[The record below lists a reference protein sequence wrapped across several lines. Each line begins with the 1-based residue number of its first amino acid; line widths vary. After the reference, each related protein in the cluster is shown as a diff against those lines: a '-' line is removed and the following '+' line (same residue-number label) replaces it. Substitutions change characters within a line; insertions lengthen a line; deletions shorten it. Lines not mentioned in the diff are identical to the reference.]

1 MAAKTADDWRVN
13 NFDLIRLFA
22 ALEVAVVH
30 SITYLNLTGP
40 FVGLLN
46 SGLRLFPG
54 VPIFFVIS
62 GFLVSRSYERSTS
75 LLEFYRNRCL
85 RIFPGLWV
93 SLAVGLVV
101 IAICGIASVPH
112 VSTGRWLAWWLP
124 QMSGLWFDRPAF
136 LRPIGTGI
144 LNGSLWTIPI
154 EVEFYLLLPLIYLLM
169 RSRAGRGDIG
179 LLLMAVLALSVV
191 VHTCLE
197 NPRLFPSLRRY
208 NTALDTLVP
217 YLWMFMVGVL
227 AQRYWPFLRGAFAG
241 RAHYWLLAYLCVAA
255 AARWVGMPGRSTDM
269 NPILLLPLA
278 GVVLSGAFS
287 MRELAERWLHHQDLS
302 YGAYVYHMLVINVAV
317 HFGFRGSVASG
328 VIVLVVSFALAALSW
343 WLIEKPFLSRKRYA
357 LRSISEGVPESSDR
371 PVDQPMQSAS

>member
-1 MAAKTADDWRVN
+1 MRANTADDWRVN

-30 SITYLNLTGP
+30 TITFLKLSGP
-40 FVGLLN
+40 FVGVLN

-85 RIFPGLWV
+85 RIYPGLWV
-93 SLAVGLVV
+93 SLLAGIVV
-101 IAICGIASVPH
+101 IAVCGISSLPQ

-124 QMSGLWFDRPAF
+124 QMTGLWFDRPAF
-136 LRPIGTGI
+136 LRRIGTGI

-154 EVEFYLLLPLIYLLM
+154 EVEFYLLLPLLYLLM
-169 RSRAGRGDIG
+169 RSRADRGRRDLI
-179 LLLMAVLALSVV
+179 LPAILAISIA

-197 NPRLFPSLRRY
+197 NPRLFPSLLRY
-208 NTALDTLVP
+208 NRVLDTLVP

-227 AQRYWPFLRGAFAG
+227 AQRYWPILRSAFAG
-241 RAHYWLLAYLCVAA
+241 RLPYWLFAYLCIAA
-255 AARWVGMPGRSTDM
+255 IARWVGMPGRSTDM
-269 NPILLLPLA
+269 NPLLFLPLA

-287 MRELAERWLHHQDLS
+287 ARELAERWLHHRDLS
-302 YGAYVYHMLVINVAV
+302 YGTYVYHMLVVNVAV
-317 HFGFRGSVASG
+317 YFGLRGSALSGLLVIAAS
-328 VIVLVVSFALAALSW
+328 LALAALSW
-343 WLIEKPFLSRKRYA
+343 RFIEKPFLSRKRYA
-357 LRSISEGVPESSDR
+357 LRSVGESASGATER
-371 PVDQPMQSAS
+371 SVDQPTLPAS